1 MKTTGIAEIK
11 KTIKNIS
18 QAELSEICLKLARF
32 KKDNKEYIHFL
43 LFESSDPLAYAEDVK
58 ESLHDPLTSLN
69 RHPSLKVKELRKH
82 LRVLSRHIRYTSSVE
97 VEITL
102 LIWFSEMLVAHAGVR
117 QSNKALYTLFIRQIE
132 KIRKAFPKLHEDLQ
146 FDYMQP
152 YNDLLERSAD
162 HISGFN
168 KDQYTL

>member
-1 MKTTGIAEIK
+1 MKTNGIAEIK

-18 QAELSEICLKLARF
+18 QAELAEICLKLARF
-32 KKDNKEYIHFL
+32 KKDNKEYLHFL

-58 ESLHDPLTSLN
+58 ESLQEPLTNLN

-82 LRVLSRHIRYTSSVE
+82 LRVLTRHIRYTSSTE

-102 LIWFSEMLVAHAGVR
+102 LIWFSEMLVVHAGVR
-117 QSNKALYTLFIRQIE
+117 QSNKALYTLFIRQLE

-146 FDYMQP
+146 FDYKQP
-152 YNDLLERSAD
+152 YNDLLSRSSD
-162 HISGFN
+162 QISGFY
-168 KDQYTL
+168 KDHYML

>member
-1 MKTTGIAEIK
+1 MRTNGIAEIK
-11 KTIKNIS
+11 KTIKNIG

-43 LFESSDPLAYAEDVK
+43 LHESSDPLAYAEDVK
-58 ESLHDPLTSLN
+58 ESLHHSLTNLN

-82 LRVLSRHIRYTSSVE
+82 LRVLTRHIRYTSSVE

-102 LIWFSEMLVAHAGVR
+102 VIWFTEMLVAHAGIR
-117 QSNKALYTLFIRQIE
+117 QSNKALYTLFTRQIE

-152 YNDLLERSAD
+152 YNDLLERATEQV
-162 HISGFN
+162 SGFN
-168 KDQYTL
+168 KDQYRL

>member
-1 MKTTGIAEIK
+1 MKTNGIAEIK

-18 QAELSEICLKLARF
+18 QAELAEICLKLARF

-43 LFESSDPLAYAEDVK
+43 LYEASDPLAYADDVK
-58 ESLHDPLTSLN
+58 ESLHDSLINLN

-82 LRVLSRHIRYTSSVE
+82 LRVLSRHIRYTSSLE

-102 LIWFSEMLVAHAGVR
+102 LTWFTEMLVVHAGVR
-117 QSNKALYTLFIRQIE
+117 QSNKALYTLFIRQLE

-152 YNDLLERSAD
+152 YNELLSQAAER
-162 HISGFN
+162 INGFN
-168 KDQYTL
+168 KEQYAM

>member
-1 MKTTGIAEIK
+1 MKTNGIAEIK

-18 QAELSEICLKLARF
+18 QAELAEICLKLARF

-43 LFESSDPLAYAEDVK
+43 LYEASDPLSYADDVK
-58 ESLHDPLTSLN
+58 ESLHDSLKNLN

-82 LRVLSRHIRYTSSVE
+82 LRVLSRHIRYTSSLE

-102 LIWFSEMLVAHAGVR
+102 LIWFTEMLVIHAGVR
-117 QSNKALYTLFIRQIE
+117 QSNKALYTLFIRQLE

-152 YNDLLERSAD
+152 YNELLTQAAER
-162 HISGFN
+162 ITGFN
-168 KDQYTL
+168 KEQYVV

>member
-1 MKTTGIAEIK
+1 MKTNGIAEIK
-11 KTIKNIS
+11 KSIKNIS
-18 QAELSEICLKLARF
+18 QAELAEICLRLARF

-58 ESLHDPLTSLN
+58 ESLHHSLTNLN

-82 LRVLSRHIRYTSSVE
+82 LRVLSRHIRYTSSTE

-102 LIWFSEMLVAHAGVR
+102 LIWFTQMLVAHAGVR
-117 QSNKALYTLFIRQIE
+117 KSNKALYTLFIRQID

-152 YNDLLERSAD
+152 YNDLLTRSAD
-162 HISGFN
+162 QISGFN

>member
-1 MKTTGIAEIK
+1 MKTNGIAEIK

-43 LFESSDPLAYAEDVK
+43 LFESSDPFAYAEDIK
-58 ESLHDPLTSLN
+58 ESLHDALTSLN

-82 LRVLSRHIRYTSSVE
+82 LRVLSRHIRYTSSTE
-97 VEITL
+97 VEISL
-102 LIWFSEMLVAHAGVR
+102 LIWFTEMMVKHAGVR

-132 KIRKAFPKLHEDLQ
+132 KIRKSFPKLHEDLQ

-152 YNDLLERSAD
+152 YNDLLAQAAD
-162 HISGFN
+162 HITGFN
-168 KDQYTL
+168 KDQYPL